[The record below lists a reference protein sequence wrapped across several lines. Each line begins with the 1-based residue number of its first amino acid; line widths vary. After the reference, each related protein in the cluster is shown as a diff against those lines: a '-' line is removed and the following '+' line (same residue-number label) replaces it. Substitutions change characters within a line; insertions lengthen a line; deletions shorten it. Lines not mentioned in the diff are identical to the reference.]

1 MLRKA
6 IILCLLA
13 GIFAAPAGAAQR
25 ALMPGVTYEKR
36 LQFTRFGP
44 QMLHILTA
52 PKPNGGLYRLKP
64 VLSNGAATGRERV
77 TSMQKRAE
85 ASATVA
91 GVNGDLFTWADGI
104 PSSGLIQDGVLRTT
118 PHPKRSMLGVDTAGN
133 LRVDRISM
141 LGTWQGSGPRRP
153 IHLINR
159 PPGPN
164 GTTLYT
170 PSYGATTPT
179 GNGVFEAV
187 LAPFPSATPN
197 ADLVG
202 FVSENRRGGTPIPPG
217 GAVLVARGTQAQ
229 RMAVEAVAGEMV
241 TVRLVLRPEWRDVPE
256 ALGGGPELIRQ
267 GRPIFRP
274 NEDFGTY
281 HLDRR
286 HPRTAVGQKA
296 DGRITMVV
304 VDGRRPGY
312 SSGMTNFELAQTML
326 RLGVVTASALDAG
339 GSSTMAF
346 GGELLN
352 RPSDTGGERLVS
364 EALLVM
370 YYGVHAPETEPSFSP
385 NGDGAGERQRIEYK
399 IVKPSTVTATLTGPN
414 GVARTIDSGER
425 KPGLYKFTF
434 GTPARSQSRGARLA
448 EPEGRYRWS
457 IAAVDSEGRRSTAE
471 RSFSLNNTL
480 GFLSANPTRMVVR
493 KKRGG
498 RLLIGFT
505 LTRPAGVSVT
515 ITSRTG
521 QLLRVV
527 RNYNARAGK
536 VALLWNGKF
545 PNGKPVY
552 SGTYVAKVVAINSIG
567 RVELARSFSVRRR

>member
-6 IILCLLA
+6 ILFGLLA
-13 GIFAAPAGAAQR
+13 GVFASPAAGAQQL
-25 ALMPGVTYEKR
+25 LMPGVTYEKR

-44 QMLHILTA
+44 QTMHILTA
-52 PKPNGGLYRLKP
+52 PKPAGGMYGLKP
-64 VLSNGAATGRERV
+64 VLSNGAAIGRERV
-77 TSMQKRAE
+77 TSMQRRAE

-118 PHPKRSMLGVDTAGN
+118 PHPRRSMLGVDVAGN

-153 IHLINR
+153 IHLVNR

-170 PSYGATTPT
+170 PSYGPTTPT

-187 LAPFPSATPN
+187 LSPFPSATPN

-229 RMAVEAVAGEMV
+229 RMAVEAVTADTV

-274 NEDFGTY
+274 AEDFGTY
-281 HLDRR
+281 HLNRR
-286 HPRTAVGQKA
+286 HPRTAVGQRS
-296 DGRITMVV
+296 DGRIVMLV

-339 GSSTMAF
+339 VRA
-346 GGELLN
+346 
-352 RPSDTGGERLVS
+352 
-364 EALLVM
+364 
-370 YYGVHAPETEPSFSP
+370 H
-385 NGDGAGERQRIEYK
+385 DGAVVFAERRRRRR
-399 IVKPSTVTATLTGPN
+399 TAA
-414 GVARTIDSGER
+414 ARVQDRE
-425 KPGLYKFTF
+425 
-434 GTPARSQSRGARLA
+434 
-448 EPEGRYRWS
+448 
-457 IAAVDSEGRRSTAE
+457 AVDRHGDPHRARRC
-471 RSFSLNNTL
+471 RPHDRL
-480 GFLSANPTRMVVR
+480 G
-493 KKRGG
+493 
-498 RLLIGFT
+498 
-505 LTRPAGVSVT
+505 
-515 ITSRTG
+515 
-521 QLLRVV
+521 
-527 RNYNARAGK
+527 
-536 VALLWNGKF
+536 
-545 PNGKPVY
+545 
-552 SGTYVAKVVAINSIG
+552 
-567 RVELARSFSVRRR
+567 

>member
-6 IILCLLA
+6 ILLGLLA
-13 GIFAAPAGAAQR
+13 GIFASPAAGAQQL
-25 ALMPGVTYEKR
+25 LMPGVTYEKR

-44 QMLHILTA
+44 QAMHILTA
-52 PKPNGGLYRLKP
+52 PKPAGGLYGLKP

-77 TSMQKRAE
+77 TSMQRRAE

-118 PHPKRSMLGVDTAGN
+118 PHPKRSMLGVDAVGN
-133 LRVDRISM
+133 LRVDRIAM

-153 IHLINR
+153 IQLVNR

-170 PSYGATTPT
+170 PSYGSTTPT

-217 GAVLVARGTQAQ
+217 GAVLAARGTQAQ
-229 RMAVEAVAGEMV
+229 RMAVEAVTADTV
-241 TVRLVLRPEWRDVPE
+241 SVRLVLRPEWRDVPE

-281 HLDRR
+281 HLNRR
-286 HPRTAVGQKA
+286 HPRTAVGQRS
-296 DGRITMVV
+296 DGRIVMLV

-312 SSGMTNFELAQTML
+312 SSGMTNFELAQTMA
-326 RLGVVTASALDAG
+326 RLGVVTASALDSG

-346 GGELLN
+346 GGELLS
-352 RPSDTGGERLVS
+352 RPSDSGGERLVS

-370 YYGVHAPETEPSFSP
+370 YYGVHAPATELSFSP
-385 NGDGAGERQRIEYK
+385 NGDGAGDRQRLEYK
-399 IVKPSTVTATLTGPN
+399 IVKPSTVTATLTGPD

-425 KPGLYKFTF
+425 KPGLYKFAF
-434 GTPARSQSRGARLA
+434 AGGTRSSRSRAA

-457 IAAVDSEGRRSTAE
+457 ITAVDAEGRRSTAD

-480 GFLSANPTRMVVR
+480 GFISVQPSRMTVR

-505 LTRPAGVSVT
+505 LTRPARVSVS
-515 ITSRTG
+515 ITSKTG

-536 VALLWNGKF
+536 TALLWNGKY
-545 PNGKPVY
+545 PNGKPVF
-552 SGTYVAKVVAINSIG
+552 SGTYVARVVATNSVG
-567 RVELARSFSVRRR
+567 RAELARSFRVRRR